1 MGRFNLIDE
10 PWVSVMVDK
19 TGKTQEVSLQDLFE
33 NAHLYH
39 RIAGDTATQDFAVLR
54 VLLAVLHTVFS
65 RLDAKGQPYGYFDL
79 DDRLKPLSSIE
90 DEDDLDD
97 YTDALKQTWKDLWQ
111 MGLFPKIVTTYLQK
125 WHDRFYLLDE
135 SYPFFQVVAADVATE
150 NITRNQPTPVLGKT
164 INRLVSES
172 GKEISSEKENKV
184 ALFSPKTDD
193 NKSILSPSE
202 CARWLLTFQGYTGVF
217 DKVKFRNHDYDT
229 SKGWLFDIGGLFLEG
244 NNLFETFMLNLILLH
259 PESQYQG
266 TQQNPCWEYS
276 GSEMIQYYFSNRD
289 YDNIAALYTNWSR
302 ALYIDPDINF
312 REPFRCQIVKL
323 PAIKQ
328 NDSFIEPMTLWQFN
342 KSGSNKNTYTPR
354 KHQVNQAIWRSF
366 GLLSLPNSYESNQR
380 QPGIIAWMNHVTS
393 AIGEYKLTLH
403 AVSMKD
409 DGNTNSRLPIDEAT
423 DQLSINDL
431 ILADIKESGWVP
443 RISDTIDETK
453 KVVET
458 IFRRFLLEI
467 KEIRNIKS
475 NLFVN
480 EEVERLYFQISQ
492 PFSQWLSVLRPGD
505 SKDERVFEW
514 RKKLKIIVLRQ
525 AENIFQS
532 AGPRDYT
539 GIVVNKK
546 IKNIATA
553 YNSFIYFLN
562 QQLM

>member
-202 CARWLLTFQGYTGVF
+202 CARWLLTFQGY
-217 DKVKFRNHDYDT
+217 
-229 SKGWLFDIGGLFLEG
+229 
-244 NNLFETFMLNLILLH
+244 
-259 PESQYQG
+259 
-266 TQQNPCWEYS
+266 C
-276 GSEMIQYYFSNRD
+276 
-289 YDNIAALYTNWSR
+289 
-302 ALYIDPDINF
+302 
-312 REPFRCQIVKL
+312 
-323 PAIKQ
+323 
-328 NDSFIEPMTLWQFN
+328 
-342 KSGSNKNTYTPR
+342 
-354 KHQVNQAIWRSF
+354 
-366 GLLSLPNSYESNQR
+366 
-380 QPGIIAWMNHVTS
+380 
-393 AIGEYKLTLH
+393 
-403 AVSMKD
+403 
-409 DGNTNSRLPIDEAT
+409 DGAH
-423 DQLSINDL
+423 
-431 ILADIKESGWVP
+431 
-443 RISDTIDETK
+443 
-453 KVVET
+453 
-458 IFRRFLLEI
+458 
-467 KEIRNIKS
+467 
-475 NLFVN
+475 
-480 EEVERLYFQISQ
+480 
-492 PFSQWLSVLRPGD
+492 
-505 SKDERVFEW
+505 
-514 RKKLKIIVLRQ
+514 
-525 AENIFQS
+525 
-532 AGPRDYT
+532 
-539 GIVVNKK
+539 
-546 IKNIATA
+546 
-553 YNSFIYFLN
+553 
-562 QQLM
+562 